1 MAKCSKR
8 AGVKTGRAETG
19 RAKTGGLT
27 VTQKTLKGMPKTV
40 RASVLAAR
48 KTVSDPKRRAK
59 ILAAHRAAVA
69 YDSKISDIL
78 DFPKP
83 PTDAEMIFNILNPE
97 FTCIVDGV
105 APV

>member
-8 AGVKTGRAETG
+8 AGVETG

-27 VTQKTLKGMPKTV
+27 VTEKALKGMPKTV

-69 YDSKISDIL
+69 YDRKISDIL

-83 PTDAEMIFNILNPE
+83 TIDADAEMFVNIMFPDLPLG
-97 FTCIVDGV
+97 FV
-105 APV
+105 